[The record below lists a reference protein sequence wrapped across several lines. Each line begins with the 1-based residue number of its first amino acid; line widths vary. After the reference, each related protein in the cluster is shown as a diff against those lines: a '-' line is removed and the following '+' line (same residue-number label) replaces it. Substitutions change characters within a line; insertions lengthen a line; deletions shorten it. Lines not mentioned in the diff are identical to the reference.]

1 MQKWFL
7 FFLIVGRF
15 VSLSCCHQVLIL
27 CRNYFSVIMVFG
39 TQDHGIL
46 RDGSKEAVDNESEL
60 ARRTLSQDLN
70 RHATVVLEGRASG
83 QFLDLA

>member
-1 MQKWFL
+1 M
-7 FFLIVGRF
+7 
-15 VSLSCCHQVLIL
+15 VLG
-27 CRNYFSVIMVFG
+27 M
-39 TQDHGIL
+39 QDHGIL

-83 QFLDLA
+83 QFWA